1 MNKQLKGINMQI
13 IKPNYKNSILGIP
26 ASLLNYYGINANYD
40 SIKELD
46 EVLHSKPKNI
56 VYIILDGMGIN
67 IMNTCLKKKS
77 FFSSNLKKQITS
89 VYPSTTVCAT
99 TALHSGLSGYES
111 GWIGWHLY
119 FKKFNESVE
128 LFSNQTYFTRKNVDI
143 YQEMH
148 YQTIYEKI
156 IEKKPDVLYSRIY
169 PKKAGGEFEN
179 FDDMCQ
185 AVKKICENDKKN
197 LISFY
202 YNEPDHVLHKKGTC
216 SDDLKLILSEIEDK
230 LKNLYSSLDDTIFII
245 TSDHGH
251 TDVEVINLY
260 TDKELINFFSYPP
273 SGEFRSVHFH
283 VKKGM
288 NQKFKK
294 YFTENYGKDFLLYSK
309 KDFFESGI
317 LGNNQK
323 NENLDNL
330 TGDFIAV
337 AINNKSLVYITEEM
351 KPRNL
356 LSDHAGLTTDEML
369 VPLIIINK

>member
-1 MNKQLKGINMQI
+1 MQT

-26 ASLLNYYGINANYD
+26 ASLLNYYGINAHYD

-46 EVLHSKPKNI
+46 EALLSNPKNI

-67 IMNTCLKKKS
+67 IMNNCLKKTS
-77 FFSSNLKKQITS
+77 FFNSHLKKQITS

-128 LFSNQTYFTRKNVDI
+128 LFSNQTYFTRKNVNI
-143 YQEMH
+143 SEEMN
-148 YQTIYEKI
+148 YQTIYERI
-156 IEKKPDVLYSRIY
+156 TEKNPDILYSRIY
-169 PKKAGGEFEN
+169 PKKAGGDYEN
-179 FDDMCQ
+179 FDDMCH
-185 AVKKICENDKKN
+185 AVKEICKNDKQN

-202 YNEPDHVLHKKGTC
+202 YNEPDHVLHKKGTH
-216 SDDLKLILSEIEDK
+216 SNDLKLILNEIEDK
-230 LKNLYSSLDDTIFII
+230 LKKLYSSLNDTIFII

-251 TDVEVINLY
+251 TDVEALNIY

-283 VKKGM
+283 IKKGM
-288 NQKFKK
+288 KQKFKH
-294 YFTENYGKDFLLYSK
+294 YFAEKYGKDFLLYSK
-309 KDFFESGI
+309 KEFFESGI
-317 LGNNQK
+317 LGNNKK
-323 NENLDNL
+323 NINLDNL

-337 AINNKSLVYITEEM
+337 AINNKSLIYITEEM

-369 VPLIIINK
+369 VPLIIITK